1 MASRGIVDRGQYLKG
16 CDRTGTPAP
25 QNTADIKQHIAHP
38 QQTLSLPQLPCQ
50 APNPV
55 PWGSSIYLYPPYIL
69 SSLVLLSSHGSIRP
83 ATCHLFK
90 SSLQRVRSLLPEKRA
105 RVPSTPCLTRRPLAG
120 SPAPPSRASCLV
132 SQAYGSSMCLPELFL
147 LRLVISQLWSPAPG
161 SK

>member
-1 MASRGIVDRGQYLKG
+1 MDRGQFLKG
-16 CDRTGTPAP
+16 YHWTGILAP
-25 QNTADIKQHIAHP
+25 QNTADIKQRIAHS

-50 APNPV
+50 PPNPG

-83 ATCHLFK
+83 ATCHLFE
-90 SSLQRVRSLLPEKRA
+90 SSLQRVRSLLPKKRA
-105 RVPSTPCLTRRPLAG
+105 HVPSTPCLTHRPLAG

-132 SQAYGSSMCLPELFL
+132 SQAYGSSICLLELFL